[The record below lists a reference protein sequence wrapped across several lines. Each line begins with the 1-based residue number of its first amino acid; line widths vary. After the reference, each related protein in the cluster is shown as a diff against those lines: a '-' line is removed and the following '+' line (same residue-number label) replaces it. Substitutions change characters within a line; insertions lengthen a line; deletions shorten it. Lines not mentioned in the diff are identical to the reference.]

1 MANTSVALTSLDF
14 DEIKSNLKEYLKRSN
29 SPFKDYDYEGS
40 NMNVLLDVLAYN
52 TYLNSFY
59 LNMVSREMFLDTAQT
74 RDSVLSHVKEL
85 NYVPRSYR
93 SSEAQVSF
101 NITPSS
107 AISQLIVPRGTSFTT
122 RVGSN
127 SYTFS
132 TEENVVLSL
141 NSNGYFEANSLTIYE
156 GTYVYE
162 TFVYVSSN
170 NTQRFV
176 LSNPT
181 VDTRSIVVSIIEN
194 NGANVVPY
202 TRATSF
208 LGLNSNS
215 TVYFLQGA
223 ENTQF
228 ELLFGDDVI
237 ARRPRNG
244 STILVEYRVCN
255 GELPNGTD
263 VFDIDGPIQGQANIS
278 AISTVRAASS
288 GAVTEAI
295 ESIKF
300 NAPRYYQNQDRAI
313 TTSDYE
319 NLLKANF
326 PVIDAIA
333 AFGGEE
339 LDPPQYGKVYIS
351 VDIANADGTPQG
363 LVDEFYNFIK
373 PRSPLSIDP
382 VFVDPDFLY
391 LDVYSKVRYNVT
403 QTNLRINDIKTLV
416 VSAISQYNTDN
427 ISDFKKT
434 LRYSRLTN
442 YIDESHFSIISND
455 TFIRPFKIIT
465 PLLGRVNNIV
475 VNFGFELSAFNNLTP
490 YNLENERASIT
501 STSFTFDNRS
511 CHFNDDGLGNIN
523 IVTTVGNNHQVLS
536 TVGTVDYR
544 TGTIILNNFNIQSY
558 DGEGIKIFV
567 DTVTKDIFSS
577 KNVILEIRD
586 IDIRVDVEA
595 IRV

>member
-14 DEIKSNLKEYLKRSN
+14 DEIKNNLKEYLKRSN

-101 NITPSS
+101 NIFPTS

-141 NSNGYFEANSLTIYE
+141 NSNNYFEANALTIYE
-156 GTYVYE
+156 GTYINE

-181 VDTRSIVVSIIEN
+181 VDTRSIVVSVVEN
-194 NGANVVPY
+194 NGANVIPY

-278 AISTVRAASS
+278 SISTVRAASS
-288 GAVTEAI
+288 GAVTESL

-363 LVDEFYNFIK
+363 LIDEFYNFIK

-403 QTNLRINDIKTLV
+403 QTNLRLNDIKTLV

-455 TFIRPFKIIT
+455 TFVRPFKIIT

-475 VNFGFELSAFNNLTP
+475 INFGFEVSAFNNLTP
-490 YNLENERASIT
+490 FNLENERASIT
-501 STSFTFDNRS
+501 SSSFTFDNRP
-511 CHFNDDGLGNIN
+511 CHLNDDGLGNIN
-523 IVTTVGNNHQVLS
+523 IVTTVGSTHQILS
-536 TVGTVDYR
+536 TVGTVNYT
-544 TGTIILNNFNIQSY
+544 TGTIILNNFTIQSY
-558 DGEGIKIFV
+558 DGEGIKIYV

>member
-490 YNLENERASIT
+490 FNLENERASIT